1 MLNDTQIIKI
11 LLQNP
16 SVVAFSELLESTY
29 SYDHNKLS
37 QAIGRDLSDSI
48 GVWLSKK
55 DTLCYIALLE
65 REMNPKFNSSAFK
78 VFIEN
83 AGAESYSLP
92 IRKAIDEACLK
103 TVKLE
108 GENLQLSQELMI
120 DFACWL
126 SPEFKLYFLKSTL
139 SKVAN

>member
-48 GVWLSKK
+48 GR
-55 DTLCYIALLE
+55 C
-65 REMNPKFNSSAFK
+65 
-78 VFIEN
+78 
-83 AGAESYSLP
+83 
-92 IRKAIDEACLK
+92 
-103 TVKLE
+103 
-108 GENLQLSQELMI
+108 
-120 DFACWL
+120 
-126 SPEFKLYFLKSTL
+126 FLK
-139 SKVAN
+139 V